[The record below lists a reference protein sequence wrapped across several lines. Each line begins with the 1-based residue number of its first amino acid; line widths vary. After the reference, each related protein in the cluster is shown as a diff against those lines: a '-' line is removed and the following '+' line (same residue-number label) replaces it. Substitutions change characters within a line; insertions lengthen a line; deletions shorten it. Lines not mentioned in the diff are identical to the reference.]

1 VSDLLTNSAVAGLA
15 DPDRRAA
22 ALAEAAEAGWP
33 SAETEEWRY
42 SPVND
47 LGLEGLAPAPAPASS
62 GAGAVAAVP
71 AVPLADRAAT
81 VTVIDGAVVAI
92 DVGPGWVDKGLI
104 VEALGDPG
112 SLTDLDVGSE
122 EVTAYDLLHRAWSP
136 GALVIR
142 TPTGLTVREPVVVR
156 THHLTPGAVS
166 FPHLVIEAG
175 EESDLTVVE
184 HQTSAPGAGA
194 SVPRA
199 ELRVGDAA
207 RLRYQLLQDLGR
219 DHVQLA
225 RQRSSV
231 GAHAT
236 LVSGVAAFGGRY
248 ARFRSD
254 SALVGRGGTANLV
267 AAYYGDGSQIHDF
280 RTFQHHHARHTR
292 SDLLFKGA
300 QDGSSGS
307 IYTGMIHIH
316 PDGAGSNAFQ
326 TNRNI
331 KLSPDAWA
339 WSVPNLEIENND
351 VRCSHASTVS
361 PVDADQQFYLQAR
374 GVPPVAAD
382 RLIVAGF
389 FDDVIERLPAAELR
403 AEVRRLIAAKLDGRG
418 AAGAVDAGEVRP

>member
-1 VSDLLTNSAVAGLA
+1 MSDLLTNSAVAGLA
-15 DPDRRAA
+15 DPDRRAV
-22 ALAEAAEAGWP
+22 ALAAAAEAGWP

-47 LGLEGLAPAPAPASS
+47 LGVEAMAPAATPA
-62 GAGAVAAVP
+62 AGAAAAVP
-71 AVPLADRAAT
+71 DVPLADRAAT
-81 VTVIDGAVVAI
+81 VTVVDGTVVSI
-92 DVGPGWVDKGLI
+92 DVAAGWAEKGLI
-104 VEALGDPG
+104 IEVLTTPGALGG
-112 SLTDLDVGSE
+112 LGVGGE
-122 EVTAYDLLHRAWSP
+122 ENTVYDLLHQAWSP

-142 TPTGLTVREPVVVR
+142 TPTGLSVGDPVVVR

-166 FPHLVIEAG
+166 FPHLVIDAG
-175 EESDLTVVE
+175 EASDLTVVE

-231 GAHAT
+231 GAQAT

-248 ARFRSD
+248 ARLRSD

-300 QDGSSGS
+300 QDGESGS

-361 PVDADQQFYLQAR
+361 PVDADQQFYLHAR

-389 FDDVIERLPAAELR
+389 FDEVIERLPAAGLR
-403 AEVRRLIAAKLDGRG
+403 AEVRRLITAKLDARG
-418 AAGAVDAGEVRP
+418 DAGETGR

>member
-1 VSDLLTNSAVAGLA
+1 MSDLLTSSPVAGLA
-15 DPDRRAA
+15 DPERRAA
-22 ALAEAAEAGWP
+22 ALAAAAEAGWP
-33 SAETEEWRY
+33 STETEEWRY

-47 LGLEGLAPAPAPASS
+47 LGIEGLSPAPAAGSPAD
-62 GAGAVAAVP
+62 VP
-71 AVPLADRAAT
+71 DLPLADRAAT
-81 VTVIDGAVVAI
+81 VTVVDGSVVDIVIA
-92 DVGPGWVDKGLI
+92 PGWAEKGLV
-104 VEALGDPG
+104 VEARNDPG
-112 SLTDLDVGSE
+112 GLADLGVGGE
-122 EVTAYDLLHRAWSP
+122 ENTAYDLLHQAWSP
-136 GALVIR
+136 GALAIS

-156 THHLTPGAVS
+156 THHATPGTVS

-175 EESDLTVVE
+175 EGSDLTVVE
-184 HQTSAPGAGA
+184 HQTSAPGASA
-194 SVPRA
+194 SVPRV

-207 RLRYQLLQDLGR
+207 RLRFQVLQDLGR

-231 GAHAT
+231 GAQAT
-236 LVSGVAAFGGRY
+236 LVSGIAAFGGRY
-248 ARFRSD
+248 TRLRSD

-267 AAYYGDGSQIHDF
+267 AAYYGDGTQIHDF
-280 RTFQHHHARHTR
+280 RTFQHHIARHTR

-300 QDGSSGS
+300 QDDASGS

-361 PVDADQQFYLQAR
+361 PVDAEQQFYLQAR

-389 FDDVIERLPAAELR
+389 FDEVIERLPAAHLR
-403 AEVRRLIAAKLDGRG
+403 DEISRLVAAKLDTR
-418 AAGAVDAGEVRP
+418 GAVDAPDTSGAAAVDR

>member
-1 VSDLLTNSAVAGLA
+1 MSDLLTNSAVAGLA

-22 ALAEAAEAGWP
+22 ALAAAAEAGWP

-42 SPVND
+42 SPVNE
-47 LGLEGLAPAPAPASS
+47 LGIDRLAPAPAAA
-62 GAGAVAAVP
+62 AGGPILAGVP
-71 AVPLADRAAT
+71 DLPVADRAAT
-81 VTVIDGAVVAI
+81 VTVIDGAVVAV
-92 DVGPGWVDKGLI
+92 DVAPGWAEKGLI
-104 VEALGDPG
+104 VEVAAGPDPLGG
-112 SLTDLDVGSE
+112 LGVGDE
-122 EVTAYDLLHRAWSP
+122 ERTAFDLLHQAWSP

-142 TPTGLTVREPVVVR
+142 TPTGLSVREPVVVR
-156 THHLTPGAVS
+156 THHATPGTVS
-166 FPHLVIEAG
+166 FPHLVIDAG
-175 EESDLTVVE
+175 EGSDLTVVE
-184 HQTSAPGAGA
+184 HQTSAPGEGA
-194 SVPRA
+194 SVPRL

-207 RLRYQLLQDLGR
+207 RLRYQALQDLGR

-231 GAHAT
+231 GAQAT
-236 LVSGVAAFGGRY
+236 LVSGIASFGGRY
-248 ARFRSD
+248 TRLRSD

-267 AAYYGDGSQIHDF
+267 AAYYGDGSQVHDF

-300 QDGSSGS
+300 QDGESGS

-331 KLSPDAWA
+331 KLGSDAWA

-389 FDDVIERLPAAELR
+389 FDEVIERLPAAELR
-403 AEVRRLIAAKLDGRG
+403 DEVRRLIAAKLDARG
-418 AAGAVDAGEVRP
+418 AER

>member
-1 VSDLLTNSAVAGLA
+1 MSDLLTNSAVAGLA

-22 ALAEAAEAGWP
+22 ALAQAAEAGWP
-33 SAETEEWRY
+33 STETEEWRY
-42 SPVND
+42 SPVD
-47 LGLEGLAPAPAPASS
+47 ELGIERLSPAPAAAAGGPIPA
-62 GAGAVAAVP
+62 GVP
-71 AVPLADRAAT
+71 ELPVADRAAT
-81 VTVIDGAVVAI
+81 VTVVDGAVVAI
-92 DVGPGWVDKGLI
+92 EVAAGWAEKGLV
-104 VEALGDPG
+104 VEAVADAG
-112 SLTDLDVGSE
+112 SLADLGVGE
-122 EVTAYDLLHRAWSP
+122 DERTAYDLLHQAWSP

-142 TPTGLTVREPVVVR
+142 TPTGLSVREPVVVR
-156 THHLTPGAVS
+156 THHATPGTVS
-166 FPHLVIEAG
+166 FPHLVIDAG
-175 EESDLTVVE
+175 EGSDLMVVE
-184 HQTSAPGAGA
+184 HQTSAPGEGA

-207 RLRYQLLQDLGR
+207 RLRYQVLQDLGR

-231 GAHAT
+231 GAQAT

-248 ARFRSD
+248 TRLRSD

-267 AAYYGDGSQIHDF
+267 AAYYGDGAQVHDF

-300 QDGSSGS
+300 QDGGSGS

-361 PVDADQQFYLQAR
+361 PVDVDQQFYLQAR

-389 FDDVIERLPAAELR
+389 FDEVIERLPAAELR
-403 AEVRRLIAAKLDGRG
+403 PEIRRLIAAKLDTRG
-418 AAGAVDAGEVRP
+418 AER